1 MKETTS
7 QRLNQIMSEQ
17 NLKQVDILNKSLP
30 FQKKLNVK
38 MGKSAL
44 SQYVNGKSSPD
55 QYKLTLLAHTLD
67 VSEPW
72 LMGFD
77 VPRDRKTS
85 ETNSLVAMDSIY
97 NQLSP
102 DRRSKVINYAQAQ
115 LDEQNNIIH
124 IDEYQEIYLQSK
136 VSAGTGILDL
146 DPENAETISYKGK
159 LPNYYDFAFKVAGN
173 SMEPIFFDGD
183 IIFVEKMN
191 DVISGA
197 LMVVQIDEEAF
208 IKKVYRENNCLRLV
222 SLNKNYKDIIVD
234 GKHEIRIV
242 GKVVF

>member
-1 MKETTS
+1 MFSK
-7 QRLNQIMSEQ
+7 
-17 NLKQVDILNKSLP
+17 NLKFLREKNHMEQQELANHL
-30 FQKKLNVK
+30 
-38 MGKSAL
+38 GK
-44 SQYVNGKSSPD
+44 KSSSTISEWEKGKYTPRIGVLND
-55 QYKLTLLAHTLD
+55 IAELFD
-67 VSEPW
+67 VSISD
-72 LMGFD
+72 LMNKD
-77 VPRDRKTS
+77 LSNQENSNYKTGIS
-85 ETNSLVAMDSIY
+85 KIY
-97 NQLSP
+97 DLLDP
-102 DRRSKVINYAQAQ
+102 DRQAKVVNYAQAQ

-146 DPENAETISYKGK
+146 DPENVETISYKGK

-191 DVISGA
+191 DVINGA
-197 LMVVQIDEEAF
+197 LMVVQIDDEAF

-222 SLNKNYKDIIVD
+222 SLNKDYKDIIVD
-234 GKHEIRIV
+234 GKNEIRIV

>member
-1 MKETTS
+1 MLGQK
-7 QRLNQIMSEQ
+7 M
-17 NLKQVDILNKSLP
+17 KSLR
-30 FQKKLNVK
+30 LER
-38 MGKSAL
+38 
-44 SQYVNGKSSPD
+44 
-55 QYKLTLLAHTLD
+55 KLTLEELANNLNRNYPDTINFNKGKLSKWENNREEPKLSSIRILADYYGIQIDDFYSKTISSSISNIFNHLD
-67 VSEPW
+67 SE
-72 LMGFD
+72 
-77 VPRDRKTS
+77 RQ
-85 ETNSLVAMDSIY
+85 A
-97 NQLSP
+97 
-102 DRRSKVINYAQAQ
+102 KVINYAQAQ

-124 IDEYQEIYLQSK
+124 IDEYQEIYVQSK

-191 DVISGA
+191 DVINGA
-197 LMVVQIDEEAF
+197 LMVVQIDDEAF

-222 SLNKNYKDIIVD
+222 SLNKDYKDIIVD
-234 GKHEIRIV
+234 GKNEIRIV